1 MLHPIIALDQ
11 VIDEYRNFRKY
22 RQIVADS
29 QVKGFPIMIA
39 YLLGVVQDHHLLFVL
54 PTSDHQARPLECRL
68 L

>member
-11 VIDEYRNFRKY
+11 VIDEYRNFRRY

-39 YLLGVVQDHHLLFVL
+39 HLLGVVQDHHL
-54 PTSDHQARPLECRL
+54 PLIS
-68 L
+68 